1 MWPRSASRP
10 SETSIALRASPRSRA
25 PRSERLTA
33 SALCPS
39 FAGSA
44 SGKKW
49 VPAVSM
55 SVETASSIPGSGAR
69 SAQSSPTPRIA
80 VGASRVKYL
89 RMMSNSEAT
98 SSGFSLLRAQ
108 LGDELVE
115 HAVHVLVAVGAADVL
130 GELDRR
136 VDHHLVRDIGRVF
149 QLERREQQD
158 GALHRRELLQL
169 AIEQGRD
176 QALE

>member
-1 MWPRSASRP
+1 
-10 SETSIALRASPRSRA
+10 
-25 PRSERLTA
+25 
-33 SALCPS
+33 
-39 FAGSA
+39 
-44 SGKKW
+44 
-49 VPAVSM
+49 M

-115 HAVHVLVAVGAADVL
+115 HAVHVLVAVGAAEVL
-130 GELDRR
+130 GELDRL
-136 VDHHLVRDIGRVF
+136 VDHHLVGDIGRVF

-158 GALHRRELLQL
+158 RSEERRVGKEC
-169 AIEQGRD
+169 RSRWSPYH
-176 QALE
+176 